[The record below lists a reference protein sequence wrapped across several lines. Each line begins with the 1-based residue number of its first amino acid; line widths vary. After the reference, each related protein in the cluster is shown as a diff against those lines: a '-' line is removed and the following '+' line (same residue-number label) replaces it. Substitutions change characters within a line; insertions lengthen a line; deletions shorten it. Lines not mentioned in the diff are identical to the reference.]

1 MTPTTPLR
9 PFHKDEEGHYWTS
22 QEVQDFRALGYNYP
36 DLHSVKP
43 DSVAGFDADAYKT
56 KLLEQITLKYGV
68 SRLEALTQLELSKSG
83 VGKPLPEGMREVDGG
98 IAGNDFAIS
107 IRYSKYV
114 PYLLGDSH

>member
-1 MTPTTPLR
+1 M
-9 PFHKDEEGHYWTS
+9 
-22 QEVQDFRALGYNYP
+22 
-36 DLHSVKP
+36 KP

-114 PYLLGDSH
+114 PYMLGDPH